1 MKDKVLSDFSRVDL
15 DGPHIKRRH
24 RVAVWMEEVI
34 SASRAVPITTIAY
47 RGFDFEDPAKWVVA
61 FLGTTR
67 GLFNLEALDIG
78 SDPKTN
84 LLIICLTNESIEPE
98 NVEYVKDLIGKTQE
112 GGFLLVG
119 YNETDA
125 LDELGFE
132 EKVDHAIGMVKSA
145 IDLYPSKNVPII

>member
-1 MKDKVLSDFSRVDL
+1 
-15 DGPHIKRRH
+15 
-24 RVAVWMEEVI
+24 MEEVI

-61 FLGTTR
+61 FLGSFR

-98 NVEYVKDLIGKTQE
+98 NVEYVKGLISMTHE
-112 GGFLLVG
+112 GGFLIVR
-119 YNETDA
+119 YNEADA

-132 EKVDHAIGMVKSA
+132 EKVEAAIGTIKSA
-145 IDLYPSKNVPII
+145 IGLYPSKNVPII